1 MTHGVPR
8 IVKVRIRQPSGRRV
22 SGRVERDVECE
33 VSPLD
38 HLEAN
43 MLVHF
48 VPSSGIVIAMLVV
61 CFVMV
66 LAFEATN
73 GFHDSSN
80 AVATVIYTHALTPVP
95 AVIWSGMVNFLG
107 VLVGGIAVAYALVEI
122 LPPDVLTP
130 PDGSPAVPMLVSIFA
145 AALFWNVLTWA
156 FGIPNSSSHCIIGAL
171 IGIAVADALL
181 KARSLAQGVD
191 WKQIVTVLEGLA
203 ISPILGLVLA
213 GGLYGILRLVVRRGH
228 LFEPPK
234 EGQPPVWWL
243 RALLILT
250 CTSVSFSHGTNDGQ
264 KSIGL
269 IMLTIIGLLPATYA
283 LNPQASQQMAQL
295 GQNAAAATPLI
306 RQYGDDVKAHALRSA
321 VTLQNAGAQLPAEA
335 TGQRAPGDTDA
346 QDRAT
351 RSQLRGA
358 VYDVLSELKHVT
370 EAPQASP
377 GDKKQAANLL
387 KQMAPPVQYAPWW
400 VRVLSALCLG
410 IGTMVGYKRVVRTLG
425 ERLGKQHMTPG
436 QGASA
441 ELVGSLL
448 IGTAGFT
455 GLPVSTTHI
464 ITSGIAGTMIT
475 GGQGV
480 QGGMLL
486 RIALT
491 WVVTLP
497 VTIALSAGL
506 FYVLDNPRF

>member
-1 MTHGVPR
+1 
-8 IVKVRIRQPSGRRV
+8 
-22 SGRVERDVECE
+22 
-33 VSPLD
+33 
-38 HLEAN
+38 

-48 VPSSGIVIAMLVV
+48 MPSSGIVVVMLVV
-61 CFVMV
+61 CLVMV

-80 AVATVIYTHALTPVP
+80 AVATVIYTQSLKPVP
-95 AVIWSGMVNFLG
+95 AVVWSGLLNFIG

-171 IGIAVADALL
+171 IGVAAADAIL
-181 KARSLAQGVD
+181 KSRSLTDGVD
-191 WKQIVTVLEGLA
+191 WKQIITVLEGLA
-203 ISPILGLVLA
+203 VSPVLGFLLA
-213 GGLYGILRLVVRRGH
+213 GGLYGLLRLIVRKGH

-269 IMLTIIGLLPATYA
+269 IMLTVIGLLPATYA
-283 LNPQASQQMAQL
+283 LNPKEVGQLTELSQHATQAI
-295 GQNAAAATPLI
+295 PLI
-306 RQYGDDVKAHALRSA
+306 QKYGDDVKSQGLRAA
-321 VTLQNAGAQLPAEA
+321 VELQQAQPELQKQSSELQSGTTPLAVE
-335 TGQRAPGDTDA
+335 
-346 QDRAT
+346 RAT
-351 RSQLRGA
+351 RARLRGDI
-358 VYDVLSELKHVT
+358 YDVVAQMKHVG
-370 EAPQASP
+370 EVKEASP
-377 GDKKQAANLL
+377 QEKKLAGDLL
-387 KQMAPPVQYAPWW
+387 KQMSLPVEYAPFW
-400 VRVLSALCLG
+400 VRMLSALCLG
-410 IGTMVGYKRVVRTLG
+410 IGTMVGYRRVVRTLG

-464 ITSGIAGTMIT
+464 ITSGIAGTMVT

-480 QGGMLL
+480 QGGMLV
-486 RIALT
+486 RIVVT
-491 WVVTLP
+491 WLVTLP
-497 VTIALSAGL
+497 VTIGLSAGL
-506 FYVLDNPRF
+506 FYVLANPKF